1 MKAIRVHQ
9 YGGSDM
15 LRYEDVEPP
24 FVGPGD
30 VLIRVVAAS
39 VNPID
44 WKIREGWLQQVLRHR
59 LPLTLGWDVSGV
71 VEVAG
76 ESVRNF
82 RRGDAVYAFS
92 DLHRNGCYAQYAAV
106 RESEVARKPGTVSH
120 VEAASLPMAGTTAWN
135 ALVQV
140 AAVGAGQRV
149 LIHAG
154 AGGVGS
160 LAIQIARWKGAHV
173 IATASESNR
182 GLVESLGAGEVIDYR
197 STRFQDVVRGVDVVL
212 DTLGGQTQEDSFTVL
227 RPGGLLISTINAPA
241 EDRASAAGVRGL
253 FVMTEPSATAL
264 EKIAELVDNG
274 KLRPVVGA
282 EYALAEAGK
291 AQELS
296 QTGRSRGKI
305 VLTVG

>member
-1 MKAIRVHQ
+1 MKAIRLHQ
-9 YGGSDM
+9 FGGSDT

-30 VLIRVVAAS
+30 VLIRVIAAS

-44 WKIREGWLQQVLRHR
+44 WKIREGWLQPTLRHR

-120 VEAASLPMAGTTAWN
+120 VDAASLPMTGTTAWN
-135 ALVQV
+135 ALIQV
-140 AAVGAGQRV
+140 AMVGAGQRV
-149 LIHAG
+149 LVHAG

-160 LAIQIARWKGAHV
+160 LAIQLAKWRGAHV

-182 GLVESLGAGEVIDYR
+182 SLVESLGAGEVIDYR
-197 STRFQDVVRGVDVVL
+197 ASRFQDLVRGVDVVL
-212 DTLGGQTQEDSFTVL
+212 DTIGGQTQEESFSVL
-227 RPGGLLISTINAPA
+227 RPGGILISTISPPD
-241 EDRASAAGVRGL
+241 EERATAAGVRGI
-253 FVMTEPSATAL
+253 FVMTQPSATAL
-264 EKIAELVDNG
+264 EKLAELVDTG

-282 EYALAEAGK
+282 EFGLADAAK
-291 AQELS
+291 AQDLS
-296 QTGRSRGKI
+296 QSGRSRGKI
-305 VLTVG
+305 VLTAG

>member
-1 MKAIRVHQ
+1 MKAIRLHQ
-9 YGGSDM
+9 FGGPET

-24 FVGPGD
+24 TVGPGD
-30 VLIRVVAAS
+30 VLIRVMAAS

-44 WKIREGWLQQVLRHR
+44 WKIREGLLQPVLRHR
-59 LPLTLGWDVSGV
+59 LPLTPGWDVSGV

-82 RRGDAVYAFS
+82 RRGDAVYAFC

-120 VEAASLPMAGTTAWN
+120 VEAASLPMTGTTAWN
-135 ALVQV
+135 ALMQV
-140 AAVGAGQRV
+140 AVVGAGQRV
-149 LIHAG
+149 LVHAG

-160 LAIQIARWKGAHV
+160 LAIQIARWRGAHV
-173 IATASESNR
+173 IATASEGNR
-182 GLVESLGAGEVIDYR
+182 ALVESLGAGEVIDYR

-212 DTLGGQTQEDSFTVL
+212 DTIGGKTHEESFEVL
-227 RPGGLLISTINAPA
+227 RPGGIVISTISQPD
-241 EDRASAAGVRGL
+241 EVRAREAGVRGM
-253 FVMTEPSATAL
+253 FVMTQPSATAL
-264 EKIAELVDNG
+264 EKIAELVDSG

-282 EYALAEAGK
+282 EFSLAEAAR

-296 QTGRSRGKI
+296 QSGRARGKI
-305 VLTVG
+305 VLTAG